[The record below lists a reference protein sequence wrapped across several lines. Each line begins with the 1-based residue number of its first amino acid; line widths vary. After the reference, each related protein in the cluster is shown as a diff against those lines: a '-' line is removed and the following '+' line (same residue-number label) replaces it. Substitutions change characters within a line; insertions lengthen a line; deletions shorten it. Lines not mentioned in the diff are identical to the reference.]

1 MNMFLFSDQKNRSF
15 PIFKVVQN
23 KKIQNILQK
32 YKKGIIG
39 GISLEIKKIKIPLP
53 SPKIQK
59 RLVAEAEE
67 EQEII
72 DANKR
77 LIEIMEEKIEKVLK
91 EI

>member
-39 GISLEIKKIKIPLP
+39 GISLEIKKNQNP
-53 SPKIQK
+53 SSVSENSKTSC
-59 RLVAEAEE
+59 RRSRRGTR
-67 EQEII
+67 
-72 DANKR
+72 NY
-77 LIEIMEEKIEKVLK
+77 
-91 EI
+91 